1 MMSLSVWQCHTNIR
15 ATKTTQQ
22 WPFCFSEEGN
32 SHWVEHF
39 EFLNHP
45 MFRKVW
51 VRIFNA
57 THWTNIIRNILAC
70 VCSVATLS
78 NWQKQFT
85 QSSSHKADKQ
95 TCSHR
100 LGCCSLSCI
109 YNKHWDPLLGD
120 TKCELWASPA
130 GLTSKERELH
140 NLLMQA
146 EKHSIWPLTHSHPQI
161 HSQKAESERK
171 TGMLYSTCHGVK
183 LCYYIC
189 ASESQRS
196 LSRAPD
202 LPLSA
207 HSLIPVIKPTSCS
220 HCCRCYFTEAS
231 LSTWISVLQ
240 S

>member
-1 MMSLSVWQCHTNIR
+1 M
-15 ATKTTQQ
+15 
-22 WPFCFSEEGN
+22 
-32 SHWVEHF
+32 
-39 EFLNHP
+39 
-45 MFRKVW
+45 
-51 VRIFNA
+51 
-57 THWTNIIRNILAC
+57 
-70 VCSVATLS
+70 
-78 NWQKQFT
+78 
-85 QSSSHKADKQ
+85 
-95 TCSHR
+95 
-100 LGCCSLSCI
+100 
-109 YNKHWDPLLGD
+109 LGD
-120 TKCELWASPA
+120 TKCELGASPA

-183 LCYYIC
+183 ICYYTC

-220 HCCRCYFTEAS
+220 RCYRCYFTEAS
-231 LSTWISVLQ
+231 LSTNHESQSSKARAAFRHVDLIKNLTFPLFADGISPIFIKHGLSLLPSSLPQ
-240 S
+240 AAGRIRNDWHIGTFYHTYHHHHHPASHLPYPAHRQTDTHLGYITTYYTLHSR